1 MEETEKPTR
10 RPIAARETRW
20 AAAIARVLA
29 DGGLR
34 PNTISVLSVV
44 FAAAAA
50 ACLFGAGKL
59 EGTARVLC
67 WLGAAAGIQLRLLAN
82 LFDGMVAV
90 EGGFRT
96 KSGEIFNELPDRI
109 SDALILSAAGY
120 AVPGIAWV
128 HDLGWVAATLA
139 VITAYVRTLG
149 AACGTAQYFMG
160 PMAKQQRMFL
170 LTAACVGN
178 AILLP
183 LGVWRVDLIPW
194 ALGIVV
200 IGCVVTVGR
209 RAARILRELE
219 AK

>member
-1 MEETEKPTR
+1 VELEKLTR

-20 AAAIARVLA
+20 AAVCARALA
-29 DGGLR
+29 RIGLR
-34 PNTISVLSVV
+34 PNAISVGSVV
-44 FAAAAA
+44 FAAIAA
-50 ACLFGAGKL
+50 ACLVAAGRT
-59 EGTARVLC
+59 EGVARILL

-109 SDALILSAAGY
+109 SDTLILAAAGY
-120 AVPGIAWV
+120 AIPAGGWM
-128 HDLGWVAATLA
+128 HELGWAAAAAA

-149 AACGTAQYFMG
+149 VACGTAQYFIG

-170 LTAACVGN
+170 VTAACVGD
-178 AILLP
+178 AAQAAFRAPRLELMS
-183 LGVWRVDLIPW
+183 W
-194 ALGIVV
+194 ALGLVV
-200 IGCVVTVGR
+200 VGCVVTSVR
-209 RAARILRELE
+209 RAARILAELN